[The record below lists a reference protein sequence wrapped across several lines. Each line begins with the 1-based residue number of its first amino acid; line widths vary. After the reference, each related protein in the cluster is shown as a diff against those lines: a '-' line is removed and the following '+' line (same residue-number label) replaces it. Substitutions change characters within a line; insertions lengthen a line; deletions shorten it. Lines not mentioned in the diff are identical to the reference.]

1 MPSKTTSRKTATGNG
16 SSANGQTAGRAVA
29 KRPARSSSGAAVKKS
44 AEIKPRRALAAT
56 AQRLKS
62 PKVLVPLTVAV
73 GLCVAAVSKLLHT
86 NGNSKATLPRLTK
99 EISPRFS
106 EAVHALA
113 ELGRELRAKIR

>member
-1 MPSKTTSRKTATGNG
+1 MPSKTTSRKTASSSNG
-16 SSANGQTAGRAVA
+16 AARTAA
-29 KRPARSSSGAAVKKS
+29 KRPARSSASSVAVKKS

-73 GLCVAAVSKLLHT
+73 GVGVAAVTRLLH
-86 NGNSKATLPRLTK
+86 NGSRKSGTLPRLTK

-113 ELGRELRAKIR
+113 ELGRELRSKLR